1 MSRPLILK
9 PCSYPGCIRRTR
21 SAFCCAHRKSVCDV
35 GPKAEPPVNDLNDYP
50 TQDIDY
56 AFSKTSADMER
67 YINDAPAYLG
77 FLSHIKK
84 NASKLSPED
93 LQFVKG
99 LDDELTRVGALLKAY
114 SEKSTG
120 LMTVMSSL
128 LK

>member
-1 MSRPLILK
+1 MSITFEEILAK
-9 PCSYPGCIRRTR
+9 NVPVEEKLFMAAKTYPMEVHE
-21 SAFCCAHRKSVCDV
+21 A
-35 GPKAEPPVNDLNDYP
+35 Y
-50 TQDIDY
+50 DI